1 MPICMCIL
9 SATNRTS
16 TEKPFAQ
23 RCRTSGPRHENGGN
37 MWNWFS
43 PKGIVFGEG
52 KAASTG
58 LFARQWGRGR
68 ALVITGPFLRRS
80 GVVEPVLQSLR
91 EAGLLGAVFSDIPS
105 EPTDRHVREALG
117 LFRIFICPEYCGC
130 LSADGTCGKCAGHR
144 QRGFVQ
150 AGGLDGP
157 GQLHPV
163 RRRCRSGS
171 CREMQDGVPGGGIQ

>member
-1 MPICMCIL
+1 
-9 SATNRTS
+9 
-16 TEKPFAQ
+16 
-23 RCRTSGPRHENGGN
+23 

-105 EPTDRHVREALG
+105 EPTDRHVGEALD
-117 LFRIFICPEYCGC
+117 LFRRERCGTIVAC
-130 LSADGTCGKCAGHR
+130 GGGGPIDVAKAVSLLDANGGTIRDYAGVGR
-144 QRGFVQ
+144 V
-150 AGGLDGP
+150 P
-157 GQLHPV
+157 HP
-163 RRRCRSGS
+163 
-171 CREMQDGVPGGGIQ
+171 GVPIIAIPTTCLLYTSDAADD

>member
-1 MPICMCIL
+1 
-9 SATNRTS
+9 
-16 TEKPFAQ
+16 
-23 RCRTSGPRHENGGN
+23 

-91 EAGLLGAVFSDIPS
+91 EEGLLGAVFSDIPS

-117 LFRIFICPEYCGC
+117 LFRRERCGTIVAC
-130 LSADGTCGKCAGHR
+130 
-144 QRGFVQ
+144 
-150 AGGLDGP
+150 
-157 GQLHPV
+157 
-163 RRRCRSGS
+163 
-171 CREMQDGVPGGGIQ
+171 GGGGPDRKSVV